1 MVSYDLAGF
10 DYQWLSIVTSGDPC
24 FIQGNWHEALPKK
37 EGCSP
42 TKVNCEVSTHGSQ
55 VDYRCTPLKTNP
67 GAQDMGLEDDSS
79 RGNVEVAFFRLNL
92 GDGGL

>member
-1 MVSYDLAGF
+1 MVN
-10 DYQWLSIVTSGDPC
+10 PC
-24 FIQGNWHEALPKK
+24 FIRGNWHEALPKN

-42 TKVNCEVSTHGSQ
+42 TEVNCEVSTHGSQ
-55 VDYRCTPLKTNP
+55 VDYCWTPLKMNP

-79 RGNVEVAFFRLNL
+79 RENVEVAFFRLNL